1 MNDDELR
8 AEAIKRVR
16 AKREF
21 RQHLGVYVIVNLG
34 LIGIWA
40 ATGADYFWPVW
51 PILGW
56 GLGLLFHG
64 YSVFWQRPITE
75 DEIQRE
81 MRRGG

>member
-1 MNDDELR
+1 MNDDEVR
-8 AEAIKRVR
+8 AEAIRRVR

-21 RQHLGVYVIVNLG
+21 RQHLGVYVIVNLA
-34 LIGIWA
+34 LVGIWA
-40 ATGADYFWPVW
+40 ATGADYFWPIW

-56 GLGLLFHG
+56 GIGILFHG